1 MVRRHHV
8 GGVANSEA
16 TATFGVPQPTFYF
29 YKGTG
34 RPVDGWAHRTASRPE
49 RSQGRS
55 QGTAEVIAFV
65 THLKAAGPN

>member
-1 MVRRHHV
+1 MVRRHQV

-16 TATFGVPQPTFYF
+16 AATFGVPRPTF
-29 YKGTG
+29 YKGTE
-34 RPVDGWAHRTASRPE
+34 RPVDGRAHRTASRPE